1 MIELLALTGIVI
13 LISALASG
21 PFERRGI
28 SLVLLFL
35 VVGLLVGPYG
45 LGIAAYDL
53 TSPRLQLVAVVSLT
67 MVLFSDAVSLRIDEV
82 RKHAG
87 LAALILGPGTLA
99 AAAIIA
105 VAAWQLLGISGMGAA
120 MLGAALASTDPVLL
134 RSVLRNPRVPEP
146 VRLGLRLESG
156 LNDAVLLPIIL
167 IAGAIATTGESSAGF
182 IATVVAELMLLAPL
196 IGIVVGLV
204 AVYALDFVRN
214 LYGMRRDYESL
225 YTLGVALS
233 AFAAAEAFHTSGYI
247 AAFAAGLAIA
257 FRDVELCDCFHD
269 YGEATAEAALLLTF
283 VALGGSLI
291 WMGLDR
297 FDLMHGIFVV
307 IALAT
312 RPLVL
317 LLVARHESLSMRDLR
332 LLAWFGPRGLSSLLL
347 ILVPVFAGVPGA
359 EDLFAICSLVVLGS
373 VLLHGASPALLAR
386 GGEETTSQLRIT
398 VEEMQSLLSLQRP
411 VHILDVRTEESF
423 NADPQSVKGA
433 TRVNPKYV
441 VAEVRRM
448 GLPKDAYLALY
459 CT

>member
-1 MIELLALTGIVI
+1 MTGLLALTGIVI
-13 LISALASG
+13 LVSALASG

-35 VVGLLVGPYG
+35 LVGLAAGPYG
-45 LGIAAYDL
+45 LGVASYDL
-53 TSPRLQLVAVVSLT
+53 SSTRLQLVAVVSLT

-99 AAAIIA
+99 TAAIIA
-105 VAAWQLLGISGMGAA
+105 LAAWKLLGVSGMGAA

-134 RSVLRNPRVPEP
+134 RAVLRNPRVPEP

-167 IAGAIATTGESSAGF
+167 IAMAIATTGESSAGF
-182 IATVVAELMLLAPL
+182 VAGVVAELMIVAPL
-196 IGIVVGLV
+196 IGAVIGLI
-204 AVYALDFVRN
+204 AIYALDFVRSR
-214 LYGMRRDYESL
+214 YGMRRDYESL
-225 YTLGVALS
+225 YTLGVALT
-233 AFAAAEAFHTSGYI
+233 AFAAAESLHTSGYI

-283 VALGGSLI
+283 VALGGALI
-291 WMGLDR
+291 WTGLER
-297 FDLMHGIFVV
+297 FDLMHGLFVL

-317 LLVARHESLSMRDLR
+317 VLVARHNSLSRRDLH

-347 ILVPVFAGVPGA
+347 ILVPVFAGVPGG
-359 EDLFAICSLVVLGS
+359 EDLFAICSLVVLTS
-373 VLLHGASPALLAR
+373 VVLHGASPALLQA
-386 GGEETTSQLRIT
+386 GNQDTSTQLRIT
-398 VEEMQSLLSLQRP
+398 VEELQQIKQLKRP
-411 VHILDVRTEESF
+411 HHILDVRTEESF
-423 NADPQSVKGA
+423 ASDPRVPEGVL
-433 TRVNPKYV
+433 RVNPKYV
-441 VAEVRRM
+441 VAEVKRM